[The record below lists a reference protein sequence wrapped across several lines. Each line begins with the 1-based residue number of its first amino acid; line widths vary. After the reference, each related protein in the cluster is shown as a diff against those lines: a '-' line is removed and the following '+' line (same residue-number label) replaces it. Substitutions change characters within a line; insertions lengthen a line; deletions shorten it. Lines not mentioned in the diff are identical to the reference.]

1 MNECV
6 TDWRAFCQTLEVG
19 KENKHEANADCC
31 LLIHMCK
38 KHSLYVCVCMVLYLY
53 LDLCMRV
60 CVSVCLCVCYTPT
73 CKNASSLSVAL
84 RKQRIAEW
92 ADFGEAQQKQQ
103 TA

>member
-1 MNECV
+1 MNECA
-6 TDWRAFCQTLEVG
+6 TDWRAFCPTLEVG

-38 KHSLYVCVCMVLYLY
+38 KHLLYVCVCVCMGLYLY

-60 CVSVCLCVCYTPT
+60 CVCWCVCYTPT

-92 ADFGEAQQKQQ
+92 ADFGEAQ
-103 TA
+103 

>member
-1 MNECV
+1 MNECA
-6 TDWRAFCQTLEVG
+6 TDWRAFCPTLEVG

-38 KHSLYVCVCMVLYLY
+38 KHLLYVCMCVWVCIFIWI
-53 LDLCMRV
+53 CV
-60 CVSVCLCVCYTPT
+60 CVFVSVCVCYTPT

>member
-1 MNECV
+1 M
-6 TDWRAFCQTLEVG
+6 
-19 KENKHEANADCC
+19 
-31 LLIHMCK
+31 
-38 KHSLYVCVCMVLYLY
+38 YVCVCVYGSVSLSGFVYACLF
-53 LDLCMRV
+53 V
-60 CVSVCLCVCYTPT
+60 CVFVCYTPT